1 MKLQKIERD
10 FSICKLDNVEQVDF
24 SQDFIFLQKTS
35 DEVSIVC
42 ESINIPSNAVS
53 VEAGWKAV
61 RVSGVLDFGLI
72 GVIAGISKIL
82 ADAKIG
88 IFVISTFNTDYI
100 FMKSEEFPKG
110 VQLLEQNGYTIK
122 QELHKEKEAL

>member
-1 MKLQKIERD
+1 MELQKIECD
-10 FSICKLDNVEQVDF
+10 FSICKLDSVEQVDF
-24 SQDFIFLQKTS
+24 SQEYMFLQKTS
-35 DEVSIVC
+35 DEISFVC

-61 RVSGVLDFGLI
+61 KVSGILDFGLV
-72 GVIAGISKIL
+72 GVIAKISNLL

-100 FMKSEEFPKG
+100 FMKAEEFPKG
-110 VQLLEQNGYTIK
+110 VQVLEQNGYTIK
-122 QELHKEKEAL
+122 